1 MVPWWGPL
9 GSGSLSVVWRR
20 EGVWE
25 MAGRKRNGTGH
36 RDTGEEELGVKGR
49 TVGGAPGFSWTSVL
63 GLRFWHQT
71 HLGLSPGSALTCCV
85 ALEVACPL

>member
-1 MVPWWGPL
+1 
-9 GSGSLSVVWRR
+9 
-20 EGVWE
+20 
-25 MAGRKRNGTGH
+25 MAGRKRNGTGR
-36 RDTGEEELGVKGR
+36 RDAGEEELRVKGR

-71 HLGLSPGSALTCCV
+71 HLGLSPDSALICYV